1 MGKSYAD
8 RKAEAEEAKNTQL
21 KEYMDSQPQMQM
33 PTYPNANMYGGQNML
48 AGNNYLQYRPTMTP
62 QQMMAIRGMLYGG
75 GMTNPMDQDFMA
87 MTSGINRLNY
97 MC

>member
-1 MGKSYAD
+1 
-8 RKAEAEEAKNTQL
+8 
-21 KEYMDSQPQMQM
+21 MDQQQQMQQNNPYM
-33 PTYPNANMYGGQNML
+33 NTYDDQNQL
-48 AGNNYLQYRPTMTP
+48 ATNNYMNMRPTMTP
-62 QQMMAIRGMLYGG
+62 QQIMAMRGMLYGG